1 MSDDESFLSRW
12 SRRKRAARA
21 GRIDAENLAAAP
33 AAEAD
38 RSEGLPS
45 EAEAGPALSPEELA
59 RLPKIEDLTAE
70 TDLGQFLRPG
80 VPQALRNAALRHA
93 WALDPAI
100 RDHVGEARDYA
111 YDWNLPGGVPG
122 SGPAPSEAEARE
134 LLRRVLGDRP
144 AEPPQ
149 EAPPVQPAAASG
161 NVPEPEANAD
171 PPAASAEAAS
181 EPQTLPRRHGGATPG

>member
-1 MSDDESFLSRW
+1 MSDDENFLSRW

-45 EAEAGPALSPEELA
+45 EAEAEPALSPEELA

-122 SGPAPSEAEARE
+122 SGPPPSEAEARE
-134 LLRRVLGDRP
+134 LLRRVSGDRP
-144 AEPPQ
+144 AELPA
-149 EAPPVQPAAASG
+149 EAPPEQPAAASG
-161 NVPEPEANAD
+161 NTPEPAANAD
-171 PPAASAEAAS
+171 PPAASAAAAS
-181 EPQTLPRRHGGATPG
+181 EPQTPPRRHGGATPG

>member
-1 MSDDESFLSRW
+1 MSDDENFLSRW

-21 GRIDAENLAAAP
+21 GRIEAEKPAVAP

-38 RSEGLPS
+38 RPEGSPS
-45 EAEAGPALSPEELA
+45 EAQAAPVLSPEELA
-59 RLPKIEDLTAE
+59 RLPKIEDLTPD
-70 TDLGQFLRPG
+70 TDLGQFLRAG
-80 VPQALRNAALRHA
+80 VPQALRNAALRRA

-122 SGPAPSEAEARE
+122 FGPPPSEAEARE

-144 AEPPQ
+144 AEPSQ
-149 EAPPVQPAAASG
+149 EMPPAQPAAAGG
-161 NVPEPEANAD
+161 NAPEPKANAD
-171 PPAASAEAAS
+171 PPAASTEAAS
-181 EPQTLPRRHGGATPG
+181 EPETPPRRHGGATPG